1 MNTTFLFIIEMLGTL
16 AFAISGVRLAAAK
29 QFDWFGAY
37 CVGLVTAIGGGTLR
51 DLLLGLTPFWMLNG
65 VYLGMTAVSLGIV
78 IVFGK
83 YLVRLNNTFFIFDTI
98 GLALFVVVGIEK
110 SLDAG
115 FSYWVAIVMGM
126 TTGIVGSITRDIL
139 INEPPLVF
147 RKELYALA
155 CVFGGM
161 VYFAAFTL
169 GAGRSTAGILGAST
183 VIVTRLLAVKY
194 QWGLPVLRH
203 IDPEEQ

>member
-1 MNTTFLFIIEMLGTL
+1 MNATFLFIIEMLGTL
-16 AFAISGVRLAAAK
+16 AFSISGVRLAAAK

-51 DLLLGLTPFWMLNG
+51 DLLLGATPFWMLSG
-65 VYLGMTAVSLGIV
+65 VYLMMTAVSLGIV

-98 GLALFVVVGIEK
+98 GLALFVVVGIDK

-115 FSYWVAIVMGM
+115 FSYWVAVVMGM

-147 RKELYALA
+147 RKELYAMA
-155 CVFGGM
+155 CVFGGI
-161 VYFAAFTL
+161 VYFAAVELEAT
-169 GAGRSTAGILGAST
+169 RSMAGILTAST

-194 QWGLPVLRH
+194 HWGLPVLRH
-203 IDPEEQ
+203 IEPEE

>member
-1 MNTTFLFIIEMLGTL
+1 MNTTLLFIIEMLGTL
-16 AFAISGVRLAAAK
+16 AFSISGVRLAAAK

-51 DLLLGLTPFWMLNG
+51 DLLLGLTPFWMLDG
-65 VYLGMTAVSLGIV
+65 VYLTMTAVSLGIV
-78 IVFGK
+78 IVFGR

-115 FSYWVAIVMGM
+115 FAVWVAVAMGM

-155 CVFGGM
+155 CVFGGI
-161 VYFAAFTL
+161 VYFAALAL
-169 GAGRSTAGILGAST
+169 GATQSAAGIVCAAT
-183 VIVTRLLAVKY
+183 VILTRLLAV
-194 QWGLPVLRH
+194 QFSWGLPVLRH
-203 IDPEEQ
+203 IEDIER